1 MSSKK
6 HSLFL
11 SGILFGMI
19 LTIGILF
26 AFISYIPNQT
36 KARTISTEIV
46 SADSTSTQSEQET
59 NKDTKITS
67 IEQTKI
73 SKNSLT
79 KNAIKS
85 WSSETVYV
93 AGDRVIYKNNIYEA
107 KWWTQNEIPSKE
119 DTWGVWKY
127 IKKASSTNTSG
138 NDSTSS
144 NTSNTNQDTTTSG
157 STNSSTNPS
166 NSNTSNK
173 DKTTTSTKTKHP
185 NNFKVVAYYPSWV
198 TNGLNKLRFTT
209 ITHVNYSF
217 AIPTSDGGL
226 RPLENPALA
235 KQIIKKAHANNAKAL
250 IAIGGWSYNGTPLE
264 ATFKSATATKGKRKK
279 FVNSILKLVEKYGFD
294 GVDMDWEHPR
304 VDDSSKK
311 QYEAVMVS
319 LSKKLHAKGKLLS
332 SAVLSG
338 ATPDGQIY
346 YDAAAHTDK
355 VLKAVDWI
363 NVMAYDGGDGAR
375 HSSYQFA
382 VNSGNYWR
390 KTRKMPAKK
399 VVLGVPFYG
408 RPSWASYETIL
419 QTDKNAYKKDI
430 ATIYGME
437 AYYNGMPTIRKK
449 TKYAINHFGGV
460 MVWEITQDTTIKKYS
475 LLTAIQQAI
484 NASK

>member
-1 MSSKK
+1 MNSKK

-11 SGILFGMI
+11 SGILFGII

-26 AFISYIPNQT
+26 ALISYVPNQT
-36 KARTISTEIV
+36 EARTISTEII
-46 SADSTSTQSEQET
+46 SANATSTQSQQKTNMDTNSILVEQR
-59 NKDTKITS
+59 NF
-67 IEQTKI
+67 

-79 KNAIKS
+79 KSAIKS
-85 WSSETVYV
+85 WSSKMVYV

-127 IKKASSTNTSG
+127 IKKVSSTSTNTNENEG
-138 NDSTSS
+138 TNS
-144 NTSNTNQDTTTSG
+144 NTSNTSKNTTTSG
-157 STNSSTNPS
+157 STNTSTQ
-166 NSNTSNK
+166 
-173 DKTTTSTKTKHP
+173 DKTTTTTKKKHP

-198 TNGLNKLRFTT
+198 TNGLNKLRFNT

-226 RPLENPALA
+226 RPLENPPLA
-235 KQIIKKAHANNAKAL
+235 KQIIKKAHANNAKVL

-264 ATFKSATATKGKRKK
+264 ATFKSATSTKAKRTK
-279 FVNSILKLVEKYGFD
+279 FVNSILKLVDKYGFD

-304 VDDSSKK
+304 VNDSSKK
-311 QYEAVMVS
+311 QYEAVMVT

-460 MVWEITQDTTIKKYS
+460 MIWEITQNTTVKKYS
-475 LLTAIQQAI
+475 LLTAIQQSI

>member
-1 MSSKK
+1 MNSKK

-11 SGILFGMI
+11 SGILFGII

-26 AFISYIPNQT
+26 ALISYVPNQT
-36 KARTISTEIV
+36 KARTISTEII
-46 SADSTSTQSEQET
+46 SADSTSTQSQEETNMDTKSTSVEQE
-59 NKDTKITS
+59 NF
-67 IEQTKI
+67 

-79 KNAIKS
+79 KSAIKS
-85 WSSETVYV
+85 WSSKTVYV

-127 IKKASSTNTSG
+127 IKKASSTSTNTNG
-138 NDSTSS
+138 NEDTSS
-144 NTSNTNQDTTTSG
+144 NISNTSKDTTTNE
-157 STNSSTNPS
+157 ST
-166 NSNTSNK
+166 NTSNQ
-173 DKTTTSTKTKHP
+173 DKTTTTTNKKHP

-198 TNGLNKLRFTT
+198 TNGLNKLRFNT

-226 RPLENPALA
+226 RPLENPSLA
-235 KQIIKKAHANNAKAL
+235 KQIIKKAHANNAKVF

-264 ATFKSATATKGKRKK
+264 ATFKSATATKAKRTK
-279 FVNSILKLVEKYGFD
+279 FVNSILKLVDKYGFD

-311 QYEAVMVS
+311 QYEAVMVT

-382 VNSGNYWR
+382 INSGNYWR

-460 MVWEITQDTTIKKYS
+460 MIWEITQDTTVKKYS

>member
-1 MSSKK
+1 MNSKK

-11 SGILFGMI
+11 SGILFGII

-26 AFISYIPNQT
+26 ALISYVPNQT
-36 KARTISTEIV
+36 KARTISTEII
-46 SADSTSTQSEQET
+46 SADSTSTQSQEETNMDTKSTSVEQE
-59 NKDTKITS
+59 NF
-67 IEQTKI
+67 

-79 KNAIKS
+79 KSAIKS
-85 WSSETVYV
+85 WSSKTVYV

-127 IKKASSTNTSG
+127 IKKASSTSTNTNG
-138 NDSTSS
+138 NEDTSS
-144 NTSNTNQDTTTSG
+144 NISNTSKDTTTNE
-157 STNSSTNPS
+157 ST
-166 NSNTSNK
+166 NTSNQ
-173 DKTTTSTKTKHP
+173 DKTTTTTNKKHP

-198 TNGLNKLRFTT
+198 TNGLNKLRFNT

-226 RPLENPALA
+226 RPLENPSLA
-235 KQIIKKAHANNAKAL
+235 KQIIKKAHANNAKAF

-264 ATFKSATATKGKRKK
+264 ATFKSATATKAKRTK
-279 FVNSILKLVEKYGFD
+279 FVNSILKLVDKYGFD

-311 QYEAVMVS
+311 QYEAVMVT

-382 VNSGNYWR
+382 INSGNYWR

-419 QTDKNAYKKDI
+419 QTDKNAYKKDV

-460 MVWEITQDTTIKKYS
+460 MIWEITQDTTVKKYS

>member
-1 MSSKK
+1 MNSKK

-11 SGILFGMI
+11 SGILFGII

-26 AFISYIPNQT
+26 ALISYVPNQT
-36 KARTISTEIV
+36 KARTISTEII
-46 SADSTSTQSEQET
+46 SADSTSTQSQEETNMDTKSTSVEQE
-59 NKDTKITS
+59 NF
-67 IEQTKI
+67 

-85 WSSETVYV
+85 WSSKTVYV

-127 IKKASSTNTSG
+127 IKKASSTSTNTNG
-138 NDSTSS
+138 NEDTSS
-144 NTSNTNQDTTTSG
+144 NISNTSKDTTTNE
-157 STNSSTNPS
+157 ST
-166 NSNTSNK
+166 NTSNQ
-173 DKTTTSTKTKHP
+173 DKTTTTTNKKHP

-198 TNGLNKLRFTT
+198 TNGLNKLRFNT

-226 RPLENPALA
+226 RPLENPSLA
-235 KQIIKKAHANNAKAL
+235 KQIIKKAHANNAKVF

-264 ATFKSATATKGKRKK
+264 ATFKSATATKAKRTK
-279 FVNSILKLVEKYGFD
+279 FVNSILKLVDKYGFD

-311 QYEAVMVS
+311 QYEAVMVT

-382 VNSGNYWR
+382 INSGNYWR

-419 QTDKNAYKKDI
+419 QTDKNAYKKDV

-460 MVWEITQDTTIKKYS
+460 MIWEITQDTTVKKYS

>member
-1 MSSKK
+1 MNSKK

-11 SGILFGMI
+11 SGILFGII

-26 AFISYIPNQT
+26 ALISYVPNQT
-36 KARTISTEIV
+36 KARTISTEII
-46 SADSTSTQSEQET
+46 SADSTSTQSQEETNMDTKSTSVEQE
-59 NKDTKITS
+59 NF
-67 IEQTKI
+67 

-85 WSSETVYV
+85 WSSKTVYV

-127 IKKASSTNTSG
+127 IKKASSTSTNTNG
-138 NDSTSS
+138 NEDTSS
-144 NTSNTNQDTTTSG
+144 NISNTSKDTTTNE
-157 STNSSTNPS
+157 ST
-166 NSNTSNK
+166 NTSNQ
-173 DKTTTSTKTKHP
+173 DKTTTTTNKKHP

-198 TNGLNKLRFTT
+198 TNGLNKLRFNT

-226 RPLENPALA
+226 RPLENPSLA
-235 KQIIKKAHANNAKAL
+235 KQIIKKAHANNAKVF

-264 ATFKSATATKGKRKK
+264 ATFKSATATKAKRTK
-279 FVNSILKLVEKYGFD
+279 FVNSILKLVDKYGFD

-311 QYEAVMVS
+311 QYEAVMVT

-382 VNSGNYWR
+382 INSGNYWR

-419 QTDKNAYKKDI
+419 QTDKNAYKKDV

-460 MVWEITQDTTIKKYS
+460 MIW
-475 LLTAIQQAI
+475 
-484 NASK
+484 

>member
-1 MSSKK
+1 MNSKK

-11 SGILFGMI
+11 SGILFGII

-26 AFISYIPNQT
+26 ALISYVPNQT
-36 KARTISTEIV
+36 KARTISTEIISTEII
-46 SADSTSTQSEQET
+46 SADSTSTQSQQET
-59 NKDTKITS
+59 NMDTKS
-67 IEQTKI
+67 SCVEQENF

-79 KNAIKS
+79 KSAIKS
-85 WSSETVYV
+85 WSSKTVYV

-127 IKKASSTNTSG
+127 IKKASSTSTNTNG
-138 NDSTSS
+138 NEDTSS
-144 NTSNTNQDTTTSG
+144 NISNTSKDTTTNE
-157 STNSSTNPS
+157 ST
-166 NSNTSNK
+166 NTSNQ
-173 DKTTTSTKTKHP
+173 DKTTTTTNKKHP

-198 TNGLNKLRFTT
+198 TNGLNKLRFNT

-226 RPLENPALA
+226 RPLENPSLA
-235 KQIIKKAHANNAKAL
+235 KQIIKKAHANNAKVF

-264 ATFKSATATKGKRKK
+264 STFKSATATKAKRAK
-279 FVNSILKLVEKYGFD
+279 FVNSILKLVDKYGFD

-311 QYEAVMVS
+311 QYEAVMVT

-419 QTDKNAYKKDI
+419 QTDKNAYKKDV

-460 MVWEITQDTTIKKYS
+460 MIWEITQDTTVKKYS

>member
-1 MSSKK
+1 MNSKK

-11 SGILFGMI
+11 SGILFGVI
-19 LTIGILF
+19 ITIGFLF
-26 AFISYIPNQT
+26 ALIAYVPNQT
-36 KARTISTEIV
+36 EARTISTEII
-46 SADSTSTQSEQET
+46 SADSTNTQSKAATSTEEQNT
-59 NKDTKITS
+59 PIT
-67 IEQTKI
+67 QTKI
-73 SKNSLT
+73 SKSSAT
-79 KNAIKS
+79 KSPIKS

-127 IKKASSTNTSG
+127 IKKVSSTSTNTNENEG
-138 NDSTSS
+138 TNS
-144 NTSNTNQDTTTSG
+144 NTSNTSKNTTTSG
-157 STNSSTNPS
+157 STNTSTQ
-166 NSNTSNK
+166 
-173 DKTTTSTKTKHP
+173 DKTTTTTKKKHP

-198 TNGLNKLRFTT
+198 TNGLNKLRFNT

-226 RPLENPALA
+226 RPLENPSLA
-235 KQIIKKAHANNAKAL
+235 KQIIKKAHANNAKVL

-264 ATFKSATATKGKRKK
+264 ATFKSATSTKAKRTK
-279 FVNSILKLVEKYGFD
+279 FVNSILKLVDKYGFD

-304 VDDSSKK
+304 VNDSSKK
-311 QYEAVMVS
+311 QYEAVMVT

-460 MVWEITQDTTIKKYS
+460 MIWEITQDTTVKKYS